1 MVGLLRASEYS
12 YILGF
17 TRLLK
22 SRFVDVR
29 IKVYNE
35 AFKPALDPAGNRVQL
50 AMVPLPTLILAHR
63 LSSGRVKIA
72 GGGSYEVPSY

>member
-1 MVGLLRASEYS
+1 MVGLLRASEHS
-12 YILGF
+12 YMLGF

-35 AFKPALDPAGNRVQL
+35 AFKPALDLAGNRVQL
-50 AMVPLPTLILAHR
+50 AMVPLPTLILAHM

-72 GGGSYEVPSY
+72 GGGSYEVPSC